1 MLNANSR
8 HGTSHLKRH
17 LDRCPKKVHN
27 DIKQYVLFAY
37 HSGDGFTVLTKYDEA
52 QTRRLVLTY
61 LVQDSRPFDTVE
73 KRGLRKMV
81 KGFNPQFRPFSRQTA
96 TRELFKM
103 YVKERENV
111 KDLILNAPG
120 RVAMITDNWKYDST
134 NKEYICV
141 TAHFVDSNW

>member
-1 MLNANSR
+1 M
-8 HGTSHLKRH
+8 
-17 LDRCPKKVHN
+17 
-27 DIKQYVLFAY
+27 LFADT
-37 HSGDGFTVLTKYDEA
+37 STNGSTILTKYKYDEA
-52 QTRRLVLTY
+52 QSWKLVLTY
-61 LVQDSRPFDTVE
+61 LVEGLCPIETVE